1 MELTVAEGLAGPQT
15 RGISLEER
23 NTMMYFY
30 GTGKRPN
37 ALLRIGSFHTAFPE
51 ARWWAG
57 RHAVDDLDIDLEQD
71 DYRDIV
77 RNLERWELPESH
89 SSVACIG

>member
-1 MELTVAEGLAGPQT
+1 
-15 RGISLEER
+15 
-23 NTMMYFY
+23 MMCFY

-37 ALLRIGSFHTAFPE
+37 ELLRVGSFHTAFPE
-51 ARWWAG
+51 ACWWAG
-57 RHAVDDLDIDLEQD
+57 RHAIGNLDIDLEQD

-77 RNLERWELPESH
+77 RKLERWERLGSH